1 MSQILVNSIT
11 INTVYEN
18 NLVHS
23 SKGKLALY
31 LHYNLFLEPET
42 NDRTDEVR
50 EGWKGTLFK
59 AASNYTCS
67 NYNTCNAGIIAYSF

>member
-31 LHYNLFLEPET
+31 LHYNLFVEPEM

-50 EGWKGTLFK
+50 EG
-59 AASNYTCS
+59 
-67 NYNTCNAGIIAYSF
+67 